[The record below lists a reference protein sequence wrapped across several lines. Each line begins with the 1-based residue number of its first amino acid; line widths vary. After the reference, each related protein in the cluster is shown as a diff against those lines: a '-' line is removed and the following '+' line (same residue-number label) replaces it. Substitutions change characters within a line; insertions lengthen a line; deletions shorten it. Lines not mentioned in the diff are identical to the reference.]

1 MKAGTEGEREVKMG
15 IRRGEGAPPTPV
27 LSPLPGHRHPL
38 LTGAQ
43 TGVPHSRP
51 QGLHPSSGVLLPAR
65 KRPGCEAPSWPQRG
79 REGHVAPA
87 NAHLRVT
94 SSSLGLLGPGV

>member
-1 MKAGTEGEREVKMG
+1 MGGEAKMG
-15 IRRGEGAPPTPV
+15 IRRGEGPPTPV

-43 TGVPHSRP
+43 PGVPHSRLR
-51 QGLHPSSGVLLPAR
+51 GSHPSSGVLLPAR
-65 KRPGCEAPSWPQRG
+65 KRPVHEAPSRPGRG
-79 REGHVAPA
+79 GEGHVAPA

-94 SSSLGLLGPGV
+94 SSSLGLLGPGL